1 MEKSAD
7 VELSF
12 VILST
17 YLKLMKFVFKMSKW

>member
-17 YLKLMKFVFKMSKW
+17 HLKLMKFVFKMSKL